1 MSALIETNNLHFQY
15 LHNDSRESWIL
26 NGINLSIQKG
36 EFVAILGPNGCGK
49 STLAK
54 HFNALLVPSDGDV
67 LVDGMN
73 TQINQNRFE
82 IRQTVGMVFQNP
94 DNQLISTI
102 VEEDV
107 AFAPENLGMDP
118 LEIRSRVEWALKAV
132 DMLDYKRHTPF
143 KLSGG
148 QKQRVAIAG
157 ILAMRPQC
165 LVLDEPTS
173 MLDPKGRAD
182 VMRTIRRLNHEFGLT
197 ILLITHHMEEAAQ
210 ANRVIVMDHGKTV
223 LDDRPENVFYQI
235 DLLKR
240 LKLDVPQI
248 SELVVRLRR
257 RGIHL
262 PDQVTQVD
270 QCVDALVAALEE

>member
-1 MSALIETNNLHFQY
+1 MSTLIETKNLHFQY
-15 LHNDSRESWIL
+15 LHNDSQESWIL
-26 NGINLSIQKG
+26 DGINLSIQKG

-54 HFNALLVPSDGDV
+54 HFNALLVPSDGEV
-67 LVDGMN
+67 LVDGRD
-73 TQINQNRFE
+73 TQNDQNRFE

-118 LEIRSRVEWALKAV
+118 IEIRKRVEWALKAV

-165 LVLDEPTS
+165 IVLDEPTS

-197 ILLITHHMEEAAQ
+197 IVLITHHMEEAAQ
-210 ANRVIVMDHGKTV
+210 AKRVIVMDRGKIA
-223 LDDRPENVFYQI
+223 LDDCPENVFYQI

-248 SELVVRLRR
+248 SELMVRLRH

-262 PDQVTQVD
+262 PDQITQVD
-270 QCVDALVAALEE
+270 QCIDALVAALEE

>member
-1 MSALIETNNLHFQY
+1 MSTLIETKNLHFQY
-15 LHNDSRESWIL
+15 LHNDSRETWIL
-26 NGINLSIQKG
+26 DGINLSIQKG

-54 HFNALLVPSDGDV
+54 HFNALLLPSDGEV
-67 LVDGMN
+67 VVDGMD
-73 TQINQNRFE
+73 TQDDQNRFE

-118 LEIRSRVEWALKAV
+118 IEIRKRVEWALKAV

-148 QKQRVAIAG
+148 QKQRIAIAG

-165 LVLDEPTS
+165 IVLDEPTS

-197 ILLITHHMEEAAQ
+197 VVLITHHMEEAAQ
-210 ANRVIVMDHGKTV
+210 AKRVIVMDRGKIT
-223 LDDRPENVFYQI
+223 LDDCPENVFYQI

-248 SELVVRLRR
+248 SELMVRLRR

-262 PDQVTQVD
+262 PDQVTRVD
-270 QCVDALVAALEE
+270 QCVDALVTALEE

>member
-1 MSALIETNNLHFQY
+1 MSALIETKNLHFQY
-15 LHNDSRESWIL
+15 LHNDSQESWIL
-26 NGINLSIQKG
+26 NRINLSIQKG

-54 HFNALLVPSDGDV
+54 HFNALLVPSDGEV
-67 LVDGMN
+67 LVDGLD
-73 TQINQNRFE
+73 TQNDQNRFD

-165 LVLDEPTS
+165 IVLDEPTS

-197 ILLITHHMEEAAQ
+197 IVLITHHMEEAAQ
-210 ANRVIVMDHGKTV
+210 AKRVIVMDRGKIE
-223 LDDRPENVFYQI
+223 LDDSPENVFYQI

-262 PDQVTQVD
+262 PDQITQVD

>member
-1 MSALIETNNLHFQY
+1 MSTLIETKNLHFQY
-15 LHNDSRESWIL
+15 LHNDSQESWIL
-26 NGINLSIQKG
+26 NGINLTIQKG
-36 EFVAILGPNGCGK
+36 DFVAILGPNGCGK

-54 HFNALLVPSDGDV
+54 HFNALLVPSDGEV
-67 LVDGMN
+67 VVDGMD
-73 TQINQNRFE
+73 TQDDQNRFE

-118 LEIRSRVEWALKAV
+118 IEIRKRVEWALKAV

-165 LVLDEPTS
+165 IVLDEPTS

-182 VMRTIRRLNHEFGLT
+182 VMQTIRRLNHEFGLT
-197 ILLITHHMEEAAQ
+197 IVLITHHMEEAAQ
-210 ANRVIVMDHGKTV
+210 AKRVIVMDRGKMT
-223 LDDRPENVFYQI
+223 LDDCPENVFYQI

-248 SELVVRLRR
+248 SELMVRLRR

-262 PDQVTQVD
+262 PDQVTRVD
-270 QCVDALVAALEE
+270 QCVDALITALEE

>member
-1 MSALIETNNLHFQY
+1 MSTLIETKNLHFQY
-15 LHNDSRESWIL
+15 LHNDSQESWIL
-26 NGINLSIQKG
+26 DGINLSIQKG

-54 HFNALLVPSDGDV
+54 HFNALLVPSDGEV
-67 LVDGMN
+67 LVDGRD
-73 TQINQNRFE
+73 TQNDQNRFE

-118 LEIRSRVEWALKAV
+118 IEIRKRVEWALKAV

-165 LVLDEPTS
+165 IVLDEPTS

-197 ILLITHHMEEAAQ
+197 IVLITHHMEEAAQ
-210 ANRVIVMDHGKTV
+210 AKRVIVIDRGKIA
-223 LDDRPENVFYQI
+223 LDDCPENVFYQI

-248 SELVVRLRR
+248 SELMVRLRH

-262 PDQVTQVD
+262 PDQITQVD
-270 QCVDALVAALEE
+270 QCIDALVAALEE